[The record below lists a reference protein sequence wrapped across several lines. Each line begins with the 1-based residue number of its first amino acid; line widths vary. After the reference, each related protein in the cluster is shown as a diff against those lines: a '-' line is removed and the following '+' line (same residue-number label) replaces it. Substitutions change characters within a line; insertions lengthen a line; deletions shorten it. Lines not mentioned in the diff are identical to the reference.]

1 MTDTIA
7 VLAEDFLTD
16 TDVANILALHGDEI
30 LSYVVLVPAD
40 HDQPLMA
47 TILDDLGL
55 GELRAAF
62 DRARGKEP
70 SPQQARATADEQL
83 DRTLA
88 AFTAAGREATGM
100 VTDDD
105 PLPALRAV
113 VAGGDVHEVVVVT
126 YPHLVEDTLHT
137 DWASRARDVLQVP
150 VLHVYRGTHEL
161 G

>member
-7 VLAEDFLTD
+7 VLTEDFLTD
-16 TDVANILALHGDEI
+16 TDVANLISLHPEATLD
-30 LSYVVLVPAD
+30 YVVLVPAD
-40 HDQPLMA
+40 HERPLLA
-47 TILDDLGL
+47 TILDDLGM

-83 DRTLA
+83 ERTLA
-88 AFTAAGREATGM
+88 AFRAAGREASGM
-100 VTDDD
+100 VTEDD

-113 VAGGDVHEVVVVT
+113 VAGGEVLEVAVVT

-137 DWASRARDVLQVP
+137 DWASRAREELQVP
-150 VLHVYRGTHEL
+150 VLHVYRGTNEL